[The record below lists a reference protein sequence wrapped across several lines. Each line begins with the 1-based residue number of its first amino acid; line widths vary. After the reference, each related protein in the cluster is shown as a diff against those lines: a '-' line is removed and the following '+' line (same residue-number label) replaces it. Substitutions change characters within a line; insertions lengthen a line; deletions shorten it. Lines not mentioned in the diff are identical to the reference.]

1 MARAGYRIFDADTH
15 VIEPVEPIEA
25 HLSAADRAKLA
36 ALGPLVG
43 RDPAKSGM
51 SRYRVGKRPEL
62 NRRLGS
68 RDRVAPPSSVA
79 RGLKDGGTPWDV
91 RWQGPPFPSDR
102 VSFDSHARVR
112 DMDIEGVDVNMIL
125 PSGGVPA
132 FAALE
137 DIGLEQ
143 AMYQAHH
150 RYMGD
155 YCAPCPDR
163 LTSVI
168 LVTARDPAGS
178 VAEIRRCSR
187 EAWPVGIFPICAPE
201 MTLDEPAWEPIWAAA
216 QEHDLTVVIHSFT
229 MTVPYPPGTWD
240 TWDNVF
246 LQRSAGH
253 VWNAQRNMAALIGAG
268 VLDRYP
274 ELRMAPLECGHG
286 WLPFWASRLDELA
299 EMCRHALPP
308 LKQKPSE
315 YIRGPRFFQSI
326 QLHEG
331 ELSLRQ
337 AIEALGEDTLMFA
350 TDYPHSESWFPKS
363 VDAVLGWTSLSETAR
378 RKLLWDNAARCYRRY
393 RGPAA
398 VEAAAAAGV
407 VPASTA
413 SASA

>member
-15 VIEPVEPIEA
+15 IIEPVELIEA

-36 ALGPLVG
+36 AHGPLVQ
-43 RDPAKSGM
+43 RDPAKAGM
-51 SRYRVGKRPEL
+51 SRYRVGKRPQL

-68 RDRVAPPSSVA
+68 RDRAEPPSAVS

-102 VSFDSHARVR
+102 VSVDSHTRVQ

-132 FAALE
+132 FSALE
-137 DIGLEQ
+137 DVALEQ
-143 AMYQAHH
+143 AMYQAYH
-150 RYMGD
+150 RYLGD
-155 YCAPCPDR
+155 YCGPYPDR

-168 LVTARDPAGS
+168 LVTARDAAAS

-216 QEHDLTVVIHSFT
+216 QDHDLTVVIHSFT
-229 MTVPYPPGTWD
+229 MTVPYPPGMWD
-240 TWDNVF
+240 NWDNVF

-274 ELRMAPLECGHG
+274 ELRLTALECGHG
-286 WLPFWASRLDELA
+286 WLAFWASRLDELA

-308 LKQKPSE
+308 LKQKPSD
-315 YIRGPRFFQSI
+315 YIRGPQYFQSI

-331 ELSLRQ
+331 EQSLRH
-337 AIEALGEDTLMFA
+337 AIEALGDETLMFA

-363 VDAVLGWTSLSETAR
+363 VDAVLGWTSLPETTR
-378 RKLLWDNAARCYRRY
+378 RRLLWDNAARCYRRY
-393 RGPAA
+393 GSRATARPAVA
-398 VEAAAAAGV
+398 
-407 VPASTA
+407 A
-413 SASA
+413 SA